1 MDSRFPGESNGI
13 RRHIYSRKSTVTS
26 IRSPHLRPYR
36 SRYFS
41 KQVRNNARANASKHV
56 KGADHLHRLY
66 GFARRVTSS
75 VSVNPWRFDAAT

>member
-13 RRHIYSRKSTVTS
+13 HRYIYSRKSTVTS

-41 KQVRNNARANASKHV
+41 KQVRNNGRANGSKRV
-56 KGADHLHRLY
+56 KGADLHRLY
-66 GFARRVTSS
+66 GFARRITSS
-75 VSVNPWRFDAAT
+75 VLVNPWRFDAAT